1 MDATKSFR
9 FGVAFGL
16 TALLFVPG
24 ADGPAH
30 AAESAPANSATAPG
44 EGLSHSAAAI
54 HEEIRFEGSCAR
66 VYAALTDAKRFDAL
80 TRLSDAVTL
89 LSAPNAKPTAISA
102 ELGGPFTLF
111 GGYITGRQLEM
122 VRDKRLVQAWR
133 AASWA
138 AGDFSV
144 VKFVLEPQ
152 GQACKVI
159 FDHEGF
165 PTSHGA
171 SLLYGWRV
179 HYWEP
184 LAKLL
189 AQS

>member
-1 MDATKSFR
+1 MDARKFLR
-9 FGVAFGL
+9 CGVALGL
-16 TALLFVPG
+16 TAVLFVRSAGEPT
-24 ADGPAH
+24 H
-30 AAESAPANSATAPG
+30 AAEPGATNAATAAG
-44 EGLSHSAAAI
+44 EGLSHTAASI
-54 HEEIRFEGSCAR
+54 HEQIRFEGNCAR
-66 VYAALTDAKRFDAL
+66 IYETLTDAKQFDAL
-80 TRLSDAVTL
+80 TRLSDAATL
-89 LSAPNAKPTAISA
+89 LSAPDAKPTAISH

-122 VRDKRLVQAWR
+122 VRDRRLVQAWR
-133 AASWA
+133 AGSWA

-152 GQACKVI
+152 GQACQVT

-165 PTSHGA
+165 PASHGA

-189 AQS
+189 AQG